1 MNNFFDLYIYTCQT
15 DPHPEWHPLP
25 VEKELVDA
33 PQPAHALHL
42 VDAPQPAHALRP
54 VDAQE
59 PHLVDAQEPHLVV
72 APHLV
77 DYLRWRIPLKYIL
90 KEINN

>member
-1 MNNFFDLYIYTCQT
+1 
-15 DPHPEWHPLP
+15 
-25 VEKELVDA
+25 
-33 PQPAHALHL
+33 
-42 VDAPQPAHALRP
+42 